1 MSPFAKF
8 LALPLIRDVAWYWR
22 PIFVVT
28 LPLIAIPLALNGQTD
43 SNGDD
48 ITKVSPGQPLPEPS

>member
-1 MSPFAKF
+1 MSIFAKF
-8 LALPLIRDVAWYWR
+8 LALPLINDAVWYWK

-28 LPLIAIPLALNGQTD
+28 LPLLAIPLALNGQTD

-48 ITKVSPGQPLPEPS
+48 ITKVSPGQPMPKPN